1 MTANP
6 EVPPNTHHNAP
17 NASPTP
23 VDSLSVTPIDSQTQV
38 TAAIEPKNYIG
49 PLPKLVSSQE
59 LFGKDR
65 QILIE
70 HAGAVYR
77 LQITKQGKLILTK

>member
-1 MTANP
+1 MCAN
-6 EVPPNTHHNAP
+6 
-17 NASPTP
+17 
-23 VDSLSVTPIDSQTQV
+23 Q
-38 TAAIEPKNYIG
+38 
-49 PLPKLVSSQE
+49 LPKLVSSQE

>member
-6 EVPPNTHHNAP
+6 KAPPNSHHNST
-17 NASPTP
+17 NASTTP
-23 VDSLSVTPIDSQTQV
+23 VDSLSVTPNDSQTQV
-38 TAAIEPKNYIG
+38 AASVESKNYMG
-49 PLPKLVSSQE
+49 SLPKLVSSQE